1 VAVEKGSD
9 ASQFKELGMF
19 DKFIHSLAEKVTVQ
33 VVGMLE
39 RRLPEIIATVTQV
52 AVREVLSR
60 LNIPQLPDT
69 QLRGVVG
76 DVLSRL
82 GIRR

>member
-1 VAVEKGSD
+1 
-9 ASQFKELGMF
+9 MF

>member
-1 VAVEKGSD
+1 MID
-9 ASQFKELGMF
+9 R
-19 DKFIHSLAEKVTVQ
+19 FINSLAEKVTVA
-33 VVGMLE
+33 VIGMLE

-52 AVREVLSR
+52 AVREVLQR
-60 LNIPQLPDT
+60 LNIPQLPDS